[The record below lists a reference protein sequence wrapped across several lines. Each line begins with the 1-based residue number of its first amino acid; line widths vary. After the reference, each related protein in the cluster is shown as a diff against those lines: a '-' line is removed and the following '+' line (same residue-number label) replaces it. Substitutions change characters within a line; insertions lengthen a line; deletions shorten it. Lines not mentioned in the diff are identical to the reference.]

1 MRKLG
6 HGVLG
11 AKKFQMTNFPD
22 PDVSKDQGK
31 YCGKIFSLVNFI
43 GGKYLCTDIFIYI
56 NFTKYQTALALLSRC
71 KQHTFPPFNT
81 IEK

>member
-31 YCGKIFSLVNFI
+31 YCGKIFSLVNFT
-43 GGKYLCTDIFIYI
+43 GGEYICTYIFIYN
-56 NFTKYQTALALLSRC
+56 NFTKNQTDLTLLSPAKHR
-71 KQHTFPPFNT
+71 
-81 IEK
+81 